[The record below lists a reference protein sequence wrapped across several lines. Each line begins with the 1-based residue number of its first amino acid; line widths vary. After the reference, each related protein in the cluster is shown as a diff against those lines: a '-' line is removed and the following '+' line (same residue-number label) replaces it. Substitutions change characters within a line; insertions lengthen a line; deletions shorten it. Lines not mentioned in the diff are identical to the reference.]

1 MLMKKSFWP
10 PLVLALLATLL
21 SGCAVT
27 EKKQTTPPDGYGPSV
42 TTPISTDPD
51 LPGLRPSLPSW
62 PADCLLA
69 GIEGLLG
76 RVTASRATFPADV
89 DAFRAA

>member
-1 MLMKKSFWP
+1 MLMKKSFLACL
-10 PLVLALLATLL
+10 LVLALLATLL

-27 EKKQTTPPDGYGPSV
+27 EKKQTTPTGPVTGPSV

-51 LPGLRPSLPSW
+51 LPGLTPELAELAGRIASF
-62 PADCLLA
+62 A

-76 RVTASRATFPADV
+76 RVTGIEGDLPRLEHV
-89 DAFRAA
+89 